1 MTLFPKIAAEGECC
15 IVFYLDCYANF
26 FQSHL
31 QNRCNT
37 DGPPWRWR
45 SRLSLETAG
54 RERVGLW
61 ATKKLL
67 VVLPLL
73 YIALTDI
80 KNVLGKNQIF
90 LKKGLFLIIQSSDFS
105 TRYQK
110 KHSQKHFWGEEA
122 DARRLQILFLILA
135 HYVCVLGCCCCCNNS
150 CWVVNSLGSRI
161 TYISHLRTEQRP
173 EVHLIRKYFWWPIM
187 T

>member
-1 MTLFPKIAAEGECC
+1 M
-15 IVFYLDCYANF
+15 
-26 FQSHL
+26 
-31 QNRCNT
+31 
-37 DGPPWRWR
+37 
-45 SRLSLETAG
+45 
-54 RERVGLW
+54 
-61 ATKKLL
+61 L

-150 CWVVNSLGSRI
+150 CWVVNSLSSRHKPPENWAKTGSAFNQKVFLM
-161 TYISHLRTEQRP
+161 TYNDVASIEKYLCISFTH
-173 EVHLIRKYFWWPIM
+173 
-187 T
+187 

>member
-1 MTLFPKIAAEGECC
+1 MQHRWPPMAMAIKAIIRNCRSWQGRIISNEEVACGVAIAVHCFDWYQKCARKKSNFPQKRT
-15 IVFYLDCYANF
+15 F
-26 FQSHL
+26 
-31 QNRCNT
+31 
-37 DGPPWRWR
+37 
-45 SRLSLETAG
+45 
-54 RERVGLW
+54 
-61 ATKKLL
+61 
-67 VVLPLL
+67 
-73 YIALTDI
+73 
-80 KNVLGKNQIF
+80 
-90 LKKGLFLIIQSSDFS
+90 SDNSKF
-105 TRYQK
+105 RYQK

>member
-1 MTLFPKIAAEGECC
+1 MPASIQCGL
-15 IVFYLDCYANF
+15 V
-26 FQSHL
+26 HL
-31 QNRCNT
+31 N
-37 DGPPWRWR
+37 
-45 SRLSLETAG
+45 
-54 RERVGLW
+54 
-61 ATKKLL
+61 ATKNTAPIIMRSISWNWLIISFL
-67 VVLPLL
+67 
-73 YIALTDI
+73 DER
-80 KNVLGKNQIF
+80 F